1 MSQGVARRR
10 RKIDPETK
18 TAAVLEGLR
27 GESSIAE
34 ICRKYQI
41 SEGLYY
47 RWRDKFLE
55 AGSRALA
62 SRNGSSPEAA
72 GRAKIA
78 ELERIIG
85 KQAVK
90 IEILKKIS
98 E

>member
-1 MSQGVARRR
+1 M
-10 RKIDPETK
+10 
-18 TAAVLEGLR
+18 AAVLEGLK
-27 GESSIAE
+27 GESSVAE

-41 SEGLYY
+41 SESLYY

-55 AGSRALA
+55 GGSRAL
-62 SRNGSSPEAA
+62 SFRNGPEAA
-72 GRAKIA
+72 GKAKIA

>member
-1 MSQGVARRR
+1 MSQGVSMKR

-18 TAAVLEGLR
+18 MAAVLEGLR
-27 GESSIAE
+27 GESSIAD

-41 SEGLYY
+41 SESLYY

-55 AGSRALA
+55 GGSQALA
-62 SRNGSSPEAA
+62 SRNGSGPEAA
-72 GRAKIA
+72 VKARIS

-85 KQAVK
+85 KQTVQ

-98 E
+98 Q